1 LEAISVLPMSRY
13 EGLEG
18 LEQLRFLENGLSVQ
32 AVLVDAPELAISGI
46 DTPEDAALAER
57 LLKTHGDPF
66 HR

>member
-1 LEAISVLPMSRY
+1 MSHY

-57 LLKTHGDPF
+57 LLTTHGDPF
-66 HR
+66 RR